1 MLQLVSLLFLAYSF
15 FVTRTTIPT
24 LPSRIPTHFNAAG
37 EANGWGSPDI
47 LWFLLGA
54 QLLTTVI
61 FLVIPYLGQLIPGAM
76 HIGKRRL
83 SDFPAA
89 QRPQMLSIMSAMGAS
104 LSIVMNVFFVMMM
117 HEIIRTA
124 TEPVPRLH
132 PLLPMAFLIGGMT
145 VITAYHLWKFSVAA
159 KNAVNENSDSPI
171 VRR

>member
-15 FVTRTTIPT
+15 FVTRTIIPT
-24 LPSRIPTHFNAAG
+24 LPLRIPTHFNAAG

-54 QLLTTVI
+54 QLLTTAI
-61 FLVIPYLGQLIPGAM
+61 FLAVPYLGQLIPGAM
-76 HIGKRRL
+76 HFGNRRL
-83 SDFPAA
+83 SDFPPAR
-89 QRPQMLSIMSAMGAS
+89 RPQMLSIMSDMAAD

-132 PLLPMAFLIGGMT
+132 PRLPMAFLIGGMS

-159 KNAVNENSDSPI
+159 KDAVNEDSHSSLG
-171 VRR
+171 RR